1 MPLYDYVCSKCGHEF
16 EVLIRPGSADP
27 SCSECGS
34 TELERLLTNFAV
46 STEGLREA
54 NIKKARKA
62 GEKMRKDKAIAQFEY
77 EEKHRHHH

>member
-1 MPLYDYVCSKCGHEF
+1 MPLYDYICSKCGHEF
-16 EVLIRPGSADP
+16 EALVRTGDVP
-27 SCSECGS
+27 SCAECGS
-34 TELERLLTNFAV
+34 TELERQLTNFAV
-46 STEGLREA
+46 STEGSRDA